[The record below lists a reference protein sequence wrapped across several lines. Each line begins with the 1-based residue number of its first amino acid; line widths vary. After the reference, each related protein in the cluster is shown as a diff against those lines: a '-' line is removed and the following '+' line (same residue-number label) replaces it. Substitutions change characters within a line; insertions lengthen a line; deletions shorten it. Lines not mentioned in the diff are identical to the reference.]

1 MPTGTVRRPR
11 CCPTD
16 RADFAYEPLDL
27 ADRPELGRAASMAQT
42 PAPSEGVRLR
52 LKTRPNT
59 PSLSDPQRSRS
70 RLSSGLNMTPAA
82 GADTALASSP
92 EASELPLLPE
102 HASSPRPAGETR
114 SFSLS
119 HANNGDLKDMV
130 MDCISRS
137 IGLIQPEQR
146 SGAPSV
152 DTSPAFGPTGPSG
165 ASTPLGQRAAL
176 NSSSFGPF
184 GLLSAGDDGESSTT
198 ASTSAIALAELDN
211 EVEILAFSR
220 GATLVRAGE
229 RHAGLF
235 FVIDGHR
242 AHGAFGPL

>member
-1 MPTGTVRRPR
+1 
-11 CCPTD
+11 
-16 RADFAYEPLDL
+16 
-27 ADRPELGRAASMAQT
+27 MAQT
-42 PAPSEGVRLR
+42 PAPAEGVRLR

-82 GADTALASSP
+82 GSDAALASSP
-92 EASELPLLPE
+92 EASELPLVPE
-102 HASSPRPAGETR
+102 RISPPRPAGEAR
-114 SFSLS
+114 AFSLTQ
-119 HANNGDLKDMV
+119 ANNGDLKDMV

-152 DTSPAFGPTGPSG
+152 DTSPAFGPVGTSG
-165 ASTPLGQRAAL
+165 TATPLGQRAAL

-184 GLLSAGDDGESSTT
+184 GLLSAGDDAESITT
-198 ASTSAIALAELDN
+198 ASSSAFALAELDN

-242 AHGAFGPL
+242 ARAAH